1 MMELSNQ
8 KLNQKGEKMSE
19 KKNFAETLAEL
30 EDIVNQLERGGVD
43 LDKTLNMFEKGTE
56 LLKACKTHLKEAE
69 GKIKELSLDEIE
81 D

>member
-1 MMELSNQ
+1 MMESSNQ
-8 KLNQKGEKMSE
+8 KLNQRGERMSE
-19 KKNFAETLAEL
+19 NKNFAETLAEL

-69 GKIKELSLDEIE
+69 GK
-81 D
+81 

>member
-1 MMELSNQ
+1 MESSNQ
-8 KLNQKGEKMSE
+8 KLNQRGERMSE
-19 KKNFAETLAEL
+19 NKNFAETLAEL

-69 GKIKELSLDEIE
+69 GK
-81 D
+81 